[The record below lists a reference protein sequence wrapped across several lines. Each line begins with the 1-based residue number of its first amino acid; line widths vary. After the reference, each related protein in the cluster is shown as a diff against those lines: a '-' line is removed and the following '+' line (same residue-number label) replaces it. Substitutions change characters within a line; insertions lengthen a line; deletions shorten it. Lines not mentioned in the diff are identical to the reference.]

1 MNIVYISVYRT
12 VLGDKEFEA
21 NMWILMKVQDK
32 RHEGGKKT
40 IANGIII
47 GM

>member
-1 MNIVYISVYRT
+1 MNIVYIAVYRT
-12 VLGDKEFEA
+12 LLGDKEFEA
-21 NMWILMKVQDK
+21 NRWILMKVQDK
-32 RHEGGKKT
+32 RREGGKKT